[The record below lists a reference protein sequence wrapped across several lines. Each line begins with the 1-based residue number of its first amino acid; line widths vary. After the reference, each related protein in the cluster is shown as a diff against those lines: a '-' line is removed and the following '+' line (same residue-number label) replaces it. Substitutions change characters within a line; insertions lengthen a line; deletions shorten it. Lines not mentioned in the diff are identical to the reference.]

1 MDGIDPA
8 NGRAVN
14 AVLRRGG
21 IIALVDLS
29 GEQLHFYSRRGV
41 PPYVLEYLNL
51 DNKLRARALC
61 TFLVNVGRGIIR
73 D

>member
-14 AVLRRGG
+14 GVLRRGG

-29 GEQLHFYSRRGV
+29 GERLHFYPRGV
-41 PPYVLEYLNL
+41 PPYVVDYLNL